1 MNPFQSVSTQS
12 PALLTKPLLIY
23 SSSPS
28 HFLKDTVDHDY
39 AISVQCNPK
48 FIAMR
53 ERNYCQMLTSESTS
67 SLPHTAIY
75 KTQHL
80 VDLFLSRVCID
91 SAWYPLLSRL
101 CLYLVTSYNL
111 CVEDCKT
118 NPSTGSFTSL
128 LRLVEEKYNKSKV
141 WLDYTLCYILSV
153 TGSGIT
159 CECPYTISYRLLKQ
173 IKFEC
178 FESYA
183 QIIIDNVCTRYV
195 SPSLSPHTIAY
206 YSVLVSM
213 RFYYG
218 DCQGY
223 TIVPEQSIPE
233 RETSLCL
240 CLIGSLY
247 KFLHPICLN
256 ISNSQTPSI
265 LEETVQLS
273 SSTYPSSTAEHENVP
288 P

>member
-53 ERNYCQMLTSESTS
+53 ERNYCQMLTVRRVLQHRIQSESTS

-80 VDLFLSRVCID
+80 VDFFCPECVQTP
-91 SAWYPLLSRL
+91 AWYPLLSRL

-118 NPSTGSFTSL
+118 NPSTGSFVRVHQVDDLQTSL

-183 QIIIDNVCTRYV
+183 QIIIDNVCTRKDH
-195 SPSLSPHTIAY
+195 SLHFIHQDMY
-206 YSVLVSM
+206 LFHYLHI
-213 RFYYG
+213 
-218 DCQGY
+218 Q
-223 TIVPEQSIPE
+223 Q
-233 RETSLCL
+233 
-240 CLIGSLY
+240 LIIL
-247 KFLHPICLN
+247 
-256 ISNSQTPSI
+256 SQF
-265 LEETVQLS
+265 Q
-273 SSTYPSSTAEHENVP
+273 
-288 P
+288 